1 MRDICNSLI
10 CVNTTG
16 QVGIVSEID
25 NANANFYPFNPDGST
40 TDYIV
45 TPLVQLKQAKLSQIP
60 TARRNLADVQLIELG
75 YVDSPA
81 AAPVATP
88 SATPVTAPSAYAR
101 PPSLPTAAVD
111 PQ

>member
-10 CVNTTG
+10 CVNTAG

-40 TDYIV
+40 TDYIA
-45 TPLVQLKQAKLSQIP
+45 TPLVQLKQATLSQIP

-75 YVDSPA
+75 YVDAPA
-81 AAPVATP
+81 N
-88 SATPVTAPSAYAR
+88 TAPAPAYAR